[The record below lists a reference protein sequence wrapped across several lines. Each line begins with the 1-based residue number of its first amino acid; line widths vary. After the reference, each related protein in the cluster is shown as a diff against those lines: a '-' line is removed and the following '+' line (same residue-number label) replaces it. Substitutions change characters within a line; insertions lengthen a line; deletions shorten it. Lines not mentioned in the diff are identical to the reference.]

1 MEVKQLNKYKVLVIA
16 DAILA
21 LVVLGVLAYYVSTE
35 GIELRFWVTLAIFAY
50 AISLLVKNWNKYK
63 EEKQKTDTN
72 GQE

>member
-1 MEVKQLNKYKVLVIA
+1 MNKYKVLVIA